1 MEKIV
6 LSIFVPCFNEEKYIL
21 KALNNIK
28 ESVKNINYEILVVDD
43 ASTDRS
49 VDIVEKFQSYNP
61 NINLKIIRNKENR
74 NLGYNFINTA
84 QKALGKYYMIIFGN
98 GGLPVNDINK
108 LVSYLGQKDI
118 ILAYGLD
125 KRIGIRKFISKFFV
139 LIINMITFNNI
150 NYYNS
155 DNIYLLEDIKSC
167 SKIGTGFAYQA
178 EIITELLRKKKK

>member
-74 NLGYNFINTA
+74 NLGYNFIN
-84 QKALGKYYMIIFGN
+84 LG
-98 GGLPVNDINK
+98 L
-108 LVSYLGQKDI
+108 LL
-118 ILAYGLD
+118 
-125 KRIGIRKFISKFFV
+125 FV
-139 LIINMITFNNI
+139 I
-150 NYYNS
+150 
-155 DNIYLLEDIKSC
+155 
-167 SKIGTGFAYQA
+167 
-178 EIITELLRKKKK
+178 